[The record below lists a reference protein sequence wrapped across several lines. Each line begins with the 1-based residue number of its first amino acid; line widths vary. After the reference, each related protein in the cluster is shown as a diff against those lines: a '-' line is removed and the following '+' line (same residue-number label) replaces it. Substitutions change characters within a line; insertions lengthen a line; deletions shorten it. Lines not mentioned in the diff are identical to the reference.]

1 MPTQIYRLS
10 TSPVDLLAASDI
22 DGNALSLA
30 VGKTYQCRFVGLQ
43 VQAICKVLEVATGTQ
58 VAASDDA
65 LPIRIYEDLII
76 APISGQS
83 VFVWSEDGGTL
94 VINDLPT

>member
-1 MPTQIYRLS
+1 MPTQIHRLT

-43 VQAICKVLEVATGTQ
+43 IQAICKVLEAATGTQ

-65 LPIRIYEDLII
+65 LPIRIYEDLIV

-83 VFVWSEDGGTL
+83 VFVWCEDSGTL
-94 VINDLPT
+94 VINDVP

>member
-10 TSPVDLLAASDI
+10 TSPVDLLTANDI

-43 VQAICKVLEVATGTQ
+43 VQAICKVLEAATGAQ
-58 VAASDDA
+58 VTASDDA
-65 LPIRIYEDLII
+65 LPIRIYEDLTI

-83 VFVWSEDGGTL
+83 VFVWSEDPGKL
-94 VINDLPT
+94 VINDIP